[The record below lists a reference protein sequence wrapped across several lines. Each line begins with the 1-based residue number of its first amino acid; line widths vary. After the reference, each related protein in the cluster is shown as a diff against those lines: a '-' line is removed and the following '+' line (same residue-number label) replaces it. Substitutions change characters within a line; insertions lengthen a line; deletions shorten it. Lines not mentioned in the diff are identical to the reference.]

1 MLIAQLTDIH
11 LGYELDNP
19 DEANVGRFDVAL
31 DWLRNLSKTPD
42 MLFISGDL
50 TDHGDIASYEKLRN
64 RIADLPFP
72 VYLCVGNHDD
82 RAALKHVFPHIPTA
96 DGFVEYVIDR
106 PEAAFIVIDT
116 MDEGVHGGSFCA
128 GRAARLRR
136 YLAAIPANKPVMIVL
151 HHPPIETGI
160 PWMTAEPTDAWVGM
174 LDGALGDRRNITMMS
189 GHVHRS
195 ITTNW
200 RGRMLA
206 VCPSTA
212 PQVSLEIAPIDCD
225 SADNRPLITGEL
237 PGAALHLWNGEGF
250 VTHHVP
256 IGDHPVLARYTPAL
270 QPMIRHMLEEH
281 LVHPQRRAAMF

>member
-1 MLIAQLTDIH
+1 
-11 LGYELDNP
+11 
-19 DEANVGRFDVAL
+19 
-31 DWLRNLSKTPD
+31 
-42 MLFISGDL
+42 
-50 TDHGDIASYEKLRN
+50 
-64 RIADLPFP
+64 
-72 VYLCVGNHDD
+72 
-82 RAALKHVFPHIPTA
+82 
-96 DGFVEYVIDR
+96 
-106 PEAAFIVIDT
+106 
-116 MDEGVHGGSFCA
+116 

-160 PWMTAEPTDAWVGM
+160 PWMTAEPSDAWVGM

-237 PGAALHLWNGEGF
+237 
-250 VTHHVP
+250 
-256 IGDHPVLARYTPAL
+256 
-270 QPMIRHMLEEH
+270 
-281 LVHPQRRAAMF
+281 